1 MPDSSPRLLRQPSW
15 WAEGGQFAKWDP
27 FGFGVMT
34 LPMILFVMPLHWV
47 PQFWVLVWTVVALI
61 KGGEL
66 FHLPRK
72 RGRAVPV
79 LGVVF
84 LGWMWSSVFYGIP
97 GDWQTLTLTA
107 FNGLALVLFLLG
119 VWRVARRPSRLDWM
133 LRGLVGM
140 GVLTALIS
148 IPVYYGLRGHDLP
161 AARLENIFPYGLHGL
176 YAVNSGMLWAFAGVA
191 AAAAYTQTESAGR
204 RTLMTLCLAVLT
216 AAVFLTQTRGALLGL
231 GAAMAILM
239 LTRPMARWLPLLGVI
254 AVTGW
259 TCQSLPALLPAIT
272 SPVDQSSASLL
283 LATPGEHMLSRAD
296 SGRLQL
302 YQELWNRVEG
312 AAEVVMGRGFWART
326 TAEPVEIGWQAPHPH
341 GAFISTAYHGGLI
354 GLGLLGLLI
363 WAGARRSIWLAV
375 RGIDV
380 RWLAFLAAGTA
391 SLCFDGHTLAL
402 FQTVPLFEPL
412 LFWLPLVAGASL
424 ATKIMEDTPAGALV
438 EENL

>member
-1 MPDSSPRLLRQPSW
+1 MEGLR
-15 WAEGGQFAKWDP
+15 FARWDP

-34 LPMILFVMPLHWV
+34 MPMTLFVMPMHWI
-47 PQFWVLVWTVVALI
+47 PQLWVLVWTVVALI
-61 KGGEL
+61 TGGEL
-66 FHLPRK
+66 FHLPGK

-79 LGVVF
+79 LAVVF
-84 LGWMWSSVFYGIP
+84 LGWMWSSVFYGLP
-97 GDWQTLTLTA
+97 GDWQTITLTI
-107 FNGLALVLFLLG
+107 FNGLALGLFLLG

-140 GVLTALIS
+140 GVVTALVS
-148 IPVYYGLRGHDLP
+148 IPVYYGLQGHSLP
-161 AARLENIFPYGLHGL
+161 AGRLENIFPYHFHGL

-191 AAAAYTQTESAGR
+191 AAANFTQAESAAR
-204 RTLMTLCLAVLT
+204 RSLLALALAVLV

-231 GAAMAILM
+231 GAAMAVLV
-239 LTRPMARWLPLLGVI
+239 LTRPMSRWLPLLGVI
-254 AVTGW
+254 AVAGW
-259 TCQSLPALLPAIT
+259 TCQSLPALLPKL
-272 SPVDQSSASLL
+272 SPVDGSSAGML

-302 YQELWNRVEG
+302 YQELWHRVEG

-341 GAFISTAYHGGLI
+341 SAFISTAYHGGLI
-354 GLGLLGLLI
+354 GLALLGLLL

-380 RWLAFLAAGTA
+380 RWLAFLAAGSA
-391 SLCFDGHTLAL
+391 SLCFDGHSLAL

-424 ATKIMEDTPAGALV
+424 ATKVMEDTPAGALV